1 MKRSVRTVPI
11 VLAGALLLA
20 ACGSSGKTTSPTTS
34 GTSGTTA
41 SGSSPTGT
49 PIKLMSVMAVHGG
62 GGVSAHGEAAAGA
75 QAAALAINASGG
87 VNGHPIQVTVCDTQ
101 GDPNIGRN
109 CYNKAV
115 SGGYVAVVA
124 EVNTNGLNILQAGN
138 VPSVGD
144 FGVTSEELTNPIS
157 YPILA
162 PAALGISLLPSAL
175 KTAGATKVAAAI
187 TDVPQAAALGP
198 LLKGVAQKVGVGY
211 NQVMVPIATTDYS
224 TVVQPM
230 QSAHDDGVV
239 LSTSDVQGSGILQAA
254 NQLGYHPKL
263 ATVDG
268 VFTPAEI
275 QKIGAVTNG
284 MIVLSPTPSPFET
297 TNPGIAMFNQQMDSA
312 AKSNVQMTNIRD
324 TTAIGGWLAVYG
336 VANIVKTMTGPI
348 TGQTLIAAL
357 NTATNVSMEGAVPA
371 WNPSKPLNTGPFLR
385 VTSGTIFQ
393 NVVKNG
399 LIESSGLPPLNGLG

>member
-1 MKRSVRTVPI
+1 MKRSVRTIPI
-11 VLAGALLLA
+11 VLAGVLLLA
-20 ACGSSGKTTSPTTS
+20 ACGSSNKTTSPAAP
-34 GTSGTTA
+34 GGSGTTA
-41 SGSSPTGT
+41 PTGT
-49 PIKLMSVMAVHGG
+49 PIKLLAVMAVHGG

-87 VNGHPIQVTVCDTQ
+87 VNGHPIQVDVCDTQ

-109 CYNKAV
+109 CYNKAC
-115 SGGYVAVVA
+115 SGGYAAVVA
-124 EVNTNGLNILQAGN
+124 EVNTNGLNILQACK

-162 PAALGISLLPSAL
+162 PASLGISLLPSAL
-175 KTAGATKVAAAI
+175 KQAGATKVAAAI

-198 LLKGVAQKVGVGY
+198 LLKGVAKKVGVGY

-224 TVVQPM
+224 TSVQPM

-268 VFTPAEI
+268 VFTPTEI
-275 QKIGAVTNG
+275 QKLGSVTNG
-284 MIVLSPTPSPFET
+284 MIVLSPTPSDFDT
-297 TNPGIAMFNQQMDSA
+297 TNPGIALFNQQMRSA
-312 AKSNVQMTNIRD
+312 AKNSVQMTSIRD
-324 TTAIGGWLAVYG
+324 TTAMGGWLAVHG
-336 VANIVKTMTGPI
+336 IANVAKTMTGPI
-348 TGQTLIAAL
+348 TGPALIAAL
-357 NTATNVSMEGAVPA
+357 NTASNVSMEGLVPP
-371 WNPSKPLNTGPFLR
+371 WSPSKPLNKAPFLR
-385 VTSGTIFQ
+385 VTSGTIYQ

-399 LIESSGLPPLNGLG
+399 LIDASGLPILNGLG